1 MHTIAYFVHLRYTLG
16 MFIGIDT
23 FGCDHGRSGVGS
35 YLLSLVKALPLSD
48 SVQFGLFGGE
58 VDRYTYTSPNQFAF
72 ERVDVP
78 DSLPAERLWHIMSAN
93 KFAARQGYDVVLYAA
108 GSRMLPRS
116 FKKVP
121 GVAVVIDLIS
131 SKVNADSD
139 FWQRKRMVRSLSKA
153 QCIIAAS
160 MFIKKDLE
168 RSGVK
173 SSRIEVVHNGIDHSL
188 FFPKAMGEDEVLD
201 IKPFAI
207 KRPYFIYASR
217 LLGPEKKHTE
227 LIQAFSLFKQ
237 KTGLP
242 HRLVLAGS
250 DGPYA
255 EEVHKAALE
264 SPFAS
269 DIFITG
275 YFPHESFPLLYRGA
289 EACLF
294 PSVSEGVGLPVLE
307 AMATDLPVACAK
319 AGALP
324 EIAGEHALYF
334 DSDNT
339 EEMALC
345 MERLV
350 SDANLR
356 QKLVAGGIE
365 WAARFS
371 WEKTAQE
378 TLAVLQS
385 VAKK

>member
-1 MHTIAYFVHLRYTLG
+1 MDRKSRHQLKK
-16 MFIGIDT
+16 GIL
-23 FGCDHGRSGVGS
+23 HAHK
-35 YLLSLVKALPLSD
+35 L
-48 SVQFGLFGGE
+48 
-58 VDRYTYTSPNQFAF
+58 
-72 ERVDVP
+72 
-78 DSLPAERLWHIMSAN
+78 
-93 KFAARQGYDVVLYAA
+93 
-108 GSRMLPRS
+108 
-116 FKKVP
+116 
-121 GVAVVIDLIS
+121 
-131 SKVNADSD
+131 
-139 FWQRKRMVRSLSKA
+139 
-153 QCIIAAS
+153 IAAS
-160 MFIKKDLE
+160 NFIKDDLVKL
-168 RSGVK
+168 GVSADK
-173 SSRIEVVHNGIDHSL
+173 ITVIHNGIDHSL

-307 AMATDLPVACAK
+307 AMATGLPVACAK

-324 EIAGEHALYF
+324 EIAGEHVLYF

-350 SDANLR
+350 SDANLS

>member
-1 MHTIAYFVHLRYTLG
+1 

-23 FGCDHGRSGVGS
+23 FGCDHGRSGAGS
-35 YLLSLVKALPLSD
+35 YLLSLVKELP
-48 SVQFGLFGGE
+48 VTGKIHFGLFGAE
-58 VDRYTYTSPNQFAF
+58 VDRYTYTGSNQFAF

-78 DSLPAERLWHIMSAN
+78 DSLPAERMWHVMRAN
-93 KFAARQGYDVVLYAA
+93 KFALREGYDVVLYAA

-121 GVAVVIDLIS
+121 GVAVVIDLVS
-131 SKVNADSD
+131 SKLTADSD
-139 FWQRKRMVRSLSKA
+139 FWQRKRMIKSLSKT

-188 FFPKAMGEDEVLD
+188 FFPKEMGADEVLD

-217 LLGPEKKHTE
+217 LLGPEKKHAE

-237 KTGLP
+237 RTGLP

-255 EEVHKAALE
+255 EEVHRAALE
-264 SPFAS
+264 SPYAS

-275 YFPHESFPLLYRGA
+275 YFPHESFPQLYRGA
-289 EACLF
+289 EACVF

-307 AMATDLPVACAK
+307 AMATGLPVACAK

-334 DSDNT
+334 DSDNI
-339 EEMALC
+339 EEMAQC

-350 SDANLR
+350 SDASLR

-365 WAARFS
+365 WASRFS
-371 WEKTAQE
+371 WQKTAQE
-378 TLAVLQS
+378 TLSILES